1 MPISKNDLEKALHE
15 WRANQGIFRIEIQF
29 IQNGITNLT
38 AVVSDFSIIDEEL
51 RILFGKK
58 NVGGQVAIMLSDD
71 VSIEWLD
78 SKSGLPFSERC
89 IQLTW
94 KLYRPDEQR
103 CVICLQKIT

>member
-1 MPISKNDLEKALHE
+1 MPISKDDLESTLQE
-15 WRANQGIFRIEIQF
+15 WQAKQGIFRIEIQF
-29 IQNGITNLT
+29 TQNGITNLT
-38 AVVSDFSIIDEEL
+38 AVVSGFSINDEEL

-58 NVGGQVAIMLSDD
+58 NVGGHVAIMLSDD

-89 IQLTW
+89 IQITW
-94 KLYRPDEQR
+94 KLYPLDVQR